1 MKWLIRRD
9 GEVILGMA
17 TIGSHIDP
25 NFSVCVNPDAHRVG
39 TCYFKYYNSE
49 SYTTADKVVR
59 MNIRKPEVVI
69 HRNRDGKKHWV
80 LNSREKRAIC
90 DYLREPTRFD
100 YRHKATNWEYL
111 LYTWNIECQLLG
123 DFPSDSYDTPFE
135 AFVDGWYDTDENLS
149 NPSYVASNLPIP
161 DYTQIPQGK

>member
-59 MNIRKPEVVI
+59 IGMVRST
-69 HRNRDGKKHWV
+69 GC
-80 LNSREKRAIC
+80 LTLEKRELYAI
-90 DYLREPTRFD
+90 
-100 YRHKATNWEYL
+100 
-111 LYTWNIECQLLG
+111 I
-123 DFPSDSYDTPFE
+123 
-135 AFVDGWYDTDENLS
+135 
-149 NPSYVASNLPIP
+149 
-161 DYTQIPQGK
+161 